1 MVDYSYERM
10 MNKFDP
16 EEWNSIFN
24 TVKASMESLADI
36 ESSNDSPVSMRD
48 ALIFNESAQI
58 LGQTSLLYRFHKELQ
73 FHEEDEND

>member
-24 TVKASMESLADI
+24 TVKASIESLSVNNEKYSEEA
-36 ESSNDSPVSMRD
+36 PVGMRD
-48 ALIFNESAQI
+48 ALIFNETAQI
-58 LGQTSLLYRFHKELQ
+58 LGQTSLLYRFHKEL
-73 FHEEDEND
+73 ETYKED